1 MNLTQL
7 HNLLKASGYPVAY
20 SHFKEPQSPPFICYL
35 VNDSNNLMA
44 DNKVFKKIDNVSIEL
59 YTSKKDLAAESK
71 IEQILDDNEIPYET
85 YEVYIDSEK
94 LFQKVYETSL
104 I

>member
-1 MNLTQL
+1 
-7 HNLLKASGYPVAY
+7 
-20 SHFKEPQSPPFICYL
+20 
-35 VNDSNNLMA
+35 MA